1 MKRTLKMLFLLLFV
15 STVSFVYAQ
24 DEIDGADKG
33 GKSLVKDNAKK
44 ALIKQVIPE
53 VRAMPKNQLRSV
65 WLAMKLVKQEK
76 KKNSEK
82 EKKEA
87 FSAAYLVVKK

>member
-1 MKRTLKMLFLLLFV
+1 M
-15 STVSFVYAQ
+15 
-24 DEIDGADKG
+24 
-33 GKSLVKDNAKK
+33 
-44 ALIKQVIPE
+44 IPE
-53 VRAMPKNQLRSV
+53 VREMPKNQRSSV